1 MKREKMIDTQKSVA
15 AGIATLVACL
25 LMASCKES
33 GAAVAAQASV
43 PEVVVLSVR
52 SEPLR
57 LTTVLPGRTRA
68 NLVAEVRP
76 QVGGILLKRAF
87 QEGAEVKEGQVLYQI
102 DTAPYRAALTRAE
115 ASLDSAQSLMR
126 RYESLVK
133 SHAISQ
139 QQYDDAR
146 SQYLQANAAA
156 ESARIDLGYTRIIA
170 PISGR
175 IGRST
180 VTQGALVTANQAAAL
195 ATVQQLDPIYVDIVQ
210 PSIALLQLK
219 DDLANGH
226 LKSDGKNQA
235 DIRVKLENGRDY
247 PYTGKLQFSEVSVD
261 ESTGSVTLRAIFP
274 NPKGDLL
281 PGMFVRAELEEGVR
295 QQALLVPQR
304 AVSRDS
310 QGKTSVFVVDAND
323 AVKERELTT
332 ERAVDGQWLI
342 SGGLSVGTRVIVD
355 GIQHVRPG
363 MKVKPIEL
371 GTTTSAVSP
380 TFSSK

>member
-1 MKREKMIDTQKSVA
+1 MIDTHKSVV
-15 AGIATLVACL
+15 AGIATLAACL

-33 GAAVAAQASV
+33 DAAVVAQAPV
-43 PEVVVLSVR
+43 PEVIVLSVR

-57 LTTVLPGRTRA
+57 LTTILPGRTRA
-68 NLVAEVRP
+68 NLGAEVRP

-87 QEGAEVKEGQVLYQI
+87 QEGAEVKEGQLLYQI

-146 SQYLQANAAA
+146 SQYLQANAAV
-156 ESARIDLGYTRIIA
+156 ESARIDLGYTRITA

-175 IGRST
+175 IGRSK
-180 VTQGALVTANQAAAL
+180 VTQGALVTANQAAEL

-219 DDLANGH
+219 DDLANGQ
-226 LKSDGKNQA
+226 LKSDEKNQA

-247 PYTGKLQFSEVSVD
+247 AYTGKLQFSEVSVD

-274 NPKGDLL
+274 NPQGDLL

-310 QGKTSVFVVDAND
+310 QGKTSVFVVDANN
-323 AVKERELTT
+323 AVKERELTI

-342 SGGLSVGTRVIVD
+342 SDGLKVGTRVIVD

-371 GTTTSAVSP
+371 GAITSAASP

>member
-1 MKREKMIDTQKSVA
+1 MKRENMIDTHKSVV
-15 AGIATLVACL
+15 AGIATLAACL

-33 GAAVAAQASV
+33 DAAVVAQAPV
-43 PEVVVLSVR
+43 PEVIVLSVR

-57 LTTVLPGRTRA
+57 LTTILPGRTRA

-87 QEGAEVKEGQVLYQI
+87 QEGAEVKEGQLLYQI

-146 SQYLQANAAA
+146 SQYLQANAAV
-156 ESARIDLGYTRIIA
+156 ESARIDLGYTRITA

-175 IGRST
+175 IGRSK
-180 VTQGALVTANQAAAL
+180 VTQGALVTANQAAEL

-219 DDLANGH
+219 DDLANGQ

-247 PYTGKLQFSEVSVD
+247 AYTGKLQFSEVSVD

-274 NPKGDLL
+274 NPQGDLL

-310 QGKTSVFVVDAND
+310 QGKTSVFVVDANN
-323 AVKERELTT
+323 AVKERELTI

-342 SGGLSVGTRVIVD
+342 SDGLKVGTRVIVD

-371 GTTTSAVSP
+371 GAITSAASP

>member
-1 MKREKMIDTQKSVA
+1 MIDTHKSVV
-15 AGIATLVACL
+15 AGIATLAACL

-33 GAAVAAQASV
+33 DAAVVAQAPV
-43 PEVVVLSVR
+43 PEVIVLSVR

-57 LTTVLPGRTRA
+57 LTTILPGRTRA

-87 QEGAEVKEGQVLYQI
+87 QEGAEVKEGQLLYQI

-146 SQYLQANAAA
+146 SQYLQANAAV
-156 ESARIDLGYTRIIA
+156 ESARIDLGYTRITA

-175 IGRST
+175 IGRSK
-180 VTQGALVTANQAAAL
+180 VTQGALVTANQAAEL

-219 DDLANGH
+219 DDLANGQ

-247 PYTGKLQFSEVSVD
+247 AYTGKLQFSEVSVD

-274 NPKGDLL
+274 NPQGDLL

-310 QGKTSVFVVDAND
+310 QGKTSVFVVDANN
-323 AVKERELTT
+323 AVKERELTI

-342 SGGLSVGTRVIVD
+342 SDGLKVGTRVIVD

-371 GTTTSAVSP
+371 GAITSAASP